1 MVNKDYIL
9 RLAERFGRELAM
21 LLHLRQRNQHEEA
34 LINIDDLFLRSVGL
48 TTHFINSA
56 SEDMLLKM
64 ISPLGTLN
72 LEKCLWIAVLLK
84 EEGDIY
90 AEMGKDDE
98 SYYRHVKALFFFL
111 EAGLFEKESKDLGV
125 PEAITDLLH
134 KLEEFEL
141 SLSMKTKLFRY
152 FEMTGNYRQAENM
165 LYEIVESDEPS
176 AHEMITPGKEF
187 YLRLLKKSDTDLQ
200 LGGLSQQAVEK
211 GLEHLTQLDK

>member
-34 LINIDDLFLRSVGL
+34 LINIDELFLQSVGL

-56 SEDMLLKM
+56 SEEMLLKM
-64 ISPLGTLN
+64 ISPLETLN

-90 AEMGKDDE
+90 AEIGKPDE
-98 SYYRHVKALFFFL
+98 SYYRHIKALFFFL
-111 EAGLFEKESKDLGV
+111 EAALHEKQSKDLNV
-125 PEAITDLLH
+125 PAAIEDLLQ

-141 SLSMKTKLFRY
+141 SMDMKSKLFRY
-152 FEMTGNYRQAENM
+152 FEMTGSYSKAEDI
-165 LYEIVESDEPS
+165 LFELVESDEPS
-176 AHEMITPGKEF
+176 TQQTVSTGIDF
-187 YLRLLKKSDTDLQ
+187 YQRLLRKSDTDLQ
-200 LGGLSQQAVEK
+200 LGGLTRQEVEA
-211 GLEHLTQLDK
+211 GLEHVANLDN